1 MSKGVGRGN
10 VEQGEIIKFY
20 VVYMQENKLISII
33 IPTRNEEV
41 HIERSVK
48 SAFELTDK
56 VFVVDSASTD
66 KTCQIAEKL
75 GAKVFQYKWTSAST
89 FSKKMN
95 WAIENL
101 PIETP
106 WVMRL
111 DADEY
116 LYGDWGEKF
125 LQKLQKLP
133 DDVNC
138 CSIPRNTCFLKKRLK
153 HGDVIA
159 TSMRILRRGKAL
171 YENVILDEHV
181 IVDGGRI
188 VDLPFV
194 VVDDPQITI
203 NQWITKHNHYS
214 LCEAINTINK
224 DIVLYEVDCAELAND
239 KYSVS
244 VRKQKNLYGRMPKY
258 WRGFFYFCYR
268 YFILLGFLN
277 GKEGFLYDFLQGWWY
292 RNLVDCKI
300 EEIYS
305 KCGKNPKEIRKYI
318 LENYNINLDAY

>member
-1 MSKGVGRGN
+1 
-10 VEQGEIIKFY
+10 
-20 VVYMQENKLISII
+20 MQDNKLISII
-33 IPTRNEEV
+33 IPTRNEEI
-41 HIERSVK
+41 HIERSVR
-48 SAFELTDK
+48 SALELTNK
-56 VFVVDSASTD
+56 VFIIDSASTD
-66 KTCQIAEKL
+66 KTCEIAESL
-75 GAKVFQYKWTSAST
+75 GARVFHYEWTKSST

-95 WAIENL
+95 WALENL

-106 WVMRL
+106 WIMRL

-116 LYGDWGEKF
+116 LDGEWGEKF
-125 LQKLQKLP
+125 LATLENLP
-133 DDVNC
+133 EDVNC
-138 CSIPRNTCFLKKRLK
+138 CSIPRNTCFLQKKLK

-181 IVDGGRI
+181 IIDGGKL
-188 VDLPFV
+188 VNLPFL

-203 NQWITKHNHYS
+203 AQWIVKHNEYS
-214 LCEAINTINK
+214 LREAVNTINK
-224 DIVLYEVDCAELAND
+224 EIGLYCVDKSEIADDKHSRIVL
-239 KYSVS
+239 
-244 VRKQKNLYGRMPKY
+244 KQKDIYGKLPKY

-277 GKEGFLYDFLQGWWY
+277 GKAGFVYDFFQGWWY

-305 KCGKNPKEIRKYI
+305 NCGKNPAVIRKYI
-318 LENYNINLDAY
+318 LDNYNLNLDEY